1 MLGGSR
7 AFQGQL
13 EHLTVLFWSSPW
25 PVSHKYQRTQTSVW
39 LLGADWFLIND
50 GSTGTGPEVWDL
62 RGLQLDAM
70 TGFSQSCVNVVLRY
84 TQTADVVVEVTGWV
98 VKLLGK
104 TALQWKKSRN
114 LQNYCFLTGIL
125 LMFHDRFIHIVLKM
139 SRKDPL
145 LCEKCILCS
154 WITIWQCWLLRV
166 FFQKC
171 TFSS

>member
-1 MLGGSR
+1 MCWEGVAPFR
-7 AFQGQL
+7 ANWNISLCCSEVHPGQL
-13 EHLTVLFWSSPW
+13 LTNTKGHKPLSGFLVL
-25 PVSHKYQRTQTSVW
+25 T
-39 LLGADWFLIND
+39 D